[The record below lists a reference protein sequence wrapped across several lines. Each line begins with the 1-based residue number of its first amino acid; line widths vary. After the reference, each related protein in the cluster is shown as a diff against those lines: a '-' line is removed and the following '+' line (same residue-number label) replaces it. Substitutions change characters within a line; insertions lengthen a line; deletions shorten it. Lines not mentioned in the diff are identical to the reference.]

1 MSLPWGGTWLSKE
14 RGRTHP
20 HTHTHIPYRNVKME
34 NILRPVRPGDIYGQ
48 LLCQLPLMAAPRP
61 LFEALAGIN
70 LPRPLLP
77 LPVARAVCPAFPL
90 LYVFLAL
97 LLSHFHLF
105 SFFLFWLRALCP
117 IFYYIV
123 WTICFLFLSH
133 SHSPSLLTAI
143 MNLGQLSGAR
153 LVYFFMQQLRFG
165 FDDLRKTFTWGCYF
179 TYFPCV
185 RGGMYFPPY
194 NYPLNIYKFLR
205 TYFKLKSEKKSASSI
220 DL

>member
-61 LFEALAGIN
+61 LFEALTALAGIN

-77 LPVARAVCPAFPL
+77 PPQLPGQFVQLFPYYMFFL
-90 LYVFLAL
+90 LFF
-97 LLSHFHLF
+97 LSHFHLF

-123 WTICFLFLSH
+123 WTIFSPTLSL
-133 SHSPSLLTAI
+133 SISL
-143 MNLGQLSGAR
+143 QLWIWGNCPG
-153 LVYFFMQQLRFG
+153 LVWFISLCSNCGLDLMTYERPLHGGWYFP
-165 FDDLRKTFTWGCYF
+165 
-179 TYFPCV
+179 YFPCV
-185 RGGMYFPPY
+185 PGGMYFPPY